1 LSNILSVSGEKL
13 GSVPST
19 LLQCLPPLPLSLVGP
34 HPERPE
40 LIKRFYNARHNII
53 PGMTDW
59 AQVNGFRGDTYL
71 NERILD
77 SYFIEN
83 DPRLSDHVYDLLP
96 LGRSTLSLSVD
107 P

>member
-1 LSNILSVSGEKL
+1 MLKGD
-13 GSVPST
+13 
-19 LLQCLPPLPLSLVGP
+19 LSLVGP

-40 LIKRFYNARHNII
+40 LIKRFREEILYYNARHNII

-59 AQVNGFRGDTYL
+59 AQVNGFRGDTDF

-83 DPRLSDHVYDLLP
+83 HPRLPDYVYDLLP

>member
-1 LSNILSVSGEKL
+1 VLKGD
-13 GSVPST
+13 
-19 LLQCLPPLPLSLVGP
+19 LSLVGP
-34 HPERPE
+34 HPE
-40 LIKRFYNARHNII
+40 LIKRFREEILYYSARHNII

-96 LGRSTLSLSVD
+96 LGRSTLSSSVD